1 MPPGPFRGRRPRTGP
16 GAGGRSPGCRRGG
29 TSSSTA
35 APRAGTPPPSGTS
48 PRPREFRREPA
59 PSAASARRYS
69 CSLRRTA
76 PRHRF
81 PGPQH
86 SVRIYD
92 NWHPGKEGYPV
103 VWPTKGLREMHA
115 FLEYT
120 VTGLTVGSFYALVA
134 LGYTIVY
141 GIIRL
146 INFAQGDLSM
156 VGAFLGWTLLVS
168 LGFQHLPIYLAIV
181 AAFVIPMLGT
191 AVINLGILQ
200 FAYKPLLRR
209 SMLAILI
216 TALGM
221 SLLLQNTV
229 LLIYGP
235 SIDAYPP
242 NLLPTTGFYVGPVH
256 VTYVQTA
263 LVAVSLLLMGGLVL
277 FVQGTTIGTAMR
289 ALAQDHDAA
298 RLMGINVDAI
308 IRVAFVLGAMLA
320 AASGVML
327 GIYYIQIQFTFGFL
341 LGLRAFTAAVLGG
354 IGNIPGAMA
363 GGFLIGLLE
372 AYTTG
377 YVSGKWEDVI
387 VFAVL
392 IGVLVVKP
400 TGLFGERVAERM

>member
-1 MPPGPFRGRRPRTGP
+1 
-16 GAGGRSPGCRRGG
+16 
-29 TSSSTA
+29 
-35 APRAGTPPPSGTS
+35 
-48 PRPREFRREPA
+48 
-59 PSAASARRYS
+59 
-69 CSLRRTA
+69 
-76 PRHRF
+76 
-81 PGPQH
+81 
-86 SVRIYD
+86 
-92 NWHPGKEGYPV
+92 
-103 VWPTKGLREMHA
+103 MHA

-263 LVAVSLLLMGGLVL
+263 LVAVSLLLMSGLVL

-308 IRVAFVLGAMLA
+308 IRGAFVLGAMLA

-327 GIYYIQIQFTFGFL
+327 GIYYIQIQCTF
-341 LGLRAFTAAVLGG
+341 
-354 IGNIPGAMA
+354 
-363 GGFLIGLLE
+363 
-372 AYTTG
+372 G